1 MKGKAGTPIRKYA
14 TDQASVLL
22 RRMAFQVSR
31 TSQLKDAD
39 AVHDLRVSI
48 RRLTECLRV
57 FDQFFPQGKTKRVR
71 RKLDALMDLASEVR
85 NRDIALML
93 LRRAAIPAG
102 PPLLGTLAQ
111 ERDGA
116 VRVLREALKRWG
128 RHGSHRRWRS
138 RLGL

>member
-1 MKGKAGTPIRKYA
+1 MKGKAETPVRKHA
-14 TDQASVLL
+14 SDQASVLL
-22 RRMAFQVSR
+22 RRMAFQAGR

-39 AVHDLRVSI
+39 TIHDLRVSV

-57 FDQFFPQGKTKRVR
+57 FDQFFPRERVKRVR
-71 RKLDALMDLASEVR
+71 RKLDLLMGLASEVR
-85 NRDIALML
+85 NRDIALVL

-102 PPLLGTLAQ
+102 SPLVSTLAQ

-116 VRVLREALKRWG
+116 VRVLREALKRWS
-128 RHGSHRRWRS
+128 RHGSHRRWRA

>member
-1 MKGKAGTPIRKYA
+1 MRKHA

-22 RRMAFQVSR
+22 RRMAFQAGR
-31 TSQLKDAD
+31 ISQLKDAD

-57 FDQFFPQGKTKRVR
+57 FDQFFPRGKEKRVR

-85 NRDIALML
+85 NRDIALVL

-102 PPLLGTLAQ
+102 SPLLSTLEQ

-116 VRVLREALKRWG
+116 VRVLREALKRWS
-128 RHGSHRRWRS
+128 RHRSHRRWRT